1 MKNGQ
6 EKSDNHNGIY
16 IIIVAVVL
24 CACAYSAVRGCG
36 NEPGV
41 NNNSTATVDR
51 IKDSAGMAAS
61 NIADA
66 ARGNNNAEKAIQR
79 SDAELERGQ
88 AAAEDCAERINRI
101 EQLVKECIDRNRQA
115 LDIMQRI
122 EAANTAGKEK
132 SQP

>member
-1 MKNGQ
+1 MGKKNL
-6 EKSDNHNGIY
+6 
-16 IIIVAVVL
+16 IIIMVFILLSLLWCFVPVL
-24 CACAYSAVRGCG
+24 IARCG
-36 NEPGV
+36 AAEMN
-41 NNNSTATVDR
+41 
-51 IKDSAGMAAS
+51 SAGTAAS

>member
-88 AAAEDCAERINRI
+88 AAAEDCAEQINRI